1 MSMGPMTP
9 PNQPTSTNTNN
20 VPNCAALHAQWR
32 EESAKTENLQNRL
45 TTADILFEGAEITRR
60 NCRDAM
66 NQHNQILLG
75 LAGQM
80 NRIPG
85 CEIPTN

>member
-1 MSMGPMTP
+1 MGPMTP
-9 PNQPTSTNTNN
+9 PNQPTPENTNN
-20 VPNCAALHAQWR
+20 PANCAALQGQWR
-32 EESAKTENLQNRL
+32 EESAKTANLQNRL
-45 TTADILFEGAEITRR
+45 TTADILFEGAEITRQ

-75 LAGQM
+75 LAGQI

-85 CEIPTN
+85 CDIPTN